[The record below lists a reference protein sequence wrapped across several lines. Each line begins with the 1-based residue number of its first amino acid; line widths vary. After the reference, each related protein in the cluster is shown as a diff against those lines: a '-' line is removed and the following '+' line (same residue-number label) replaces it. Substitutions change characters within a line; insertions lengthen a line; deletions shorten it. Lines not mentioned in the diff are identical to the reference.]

1 MYKAIPITDN
11 YVLNLI
17 DKCCNNMRSWG
28 FKLPEITWF
37 ENNDYDHLG
46 TTTFLYE
53 DGEGEEG
60 GDKIKEVQIYLN
72 DGLLKLEEKRIEKT
86 IYHELAHVVAKEDDF
101 VTGGHGPTWK
111 FVTNIIKK
119 HTSMTI
125 TISTDAKDLPNS
137 YFANYKYAFRCANC
151 GEQVGFMR
159 ATEFVKNYNKVDR
172 NGSRIYTCAKCN
184 GPWERIDDIKDVTLN
199 SIKAHR
205 SKYKDDF

>member
-53 DGEGEEG
+53 DGEGEG

-101 VTGGHGPTWK
+101 VTGGH
-111 FVTNIIKK
+111 
-119 HTSMTI
+119 
-125 TISTDAKDLPNS
+125 
-137 YFANYKYAFRCANC
+137 
-151 GEQVGFMR
+151 
-159 ATEFVKNYNKVDR
+159 
-172 NGSRIYTCAKCN
+172 
-184 GPWERIDDIKDVTLN
+184 
-199 SIKAHR
+199 
-205 SKYKDDF
+205 